1 MTGKSKLYYFNGRGQ
16 MESIHWLLVA
26 AGVEFEEEF
35 LETREYEKLLQDGAL
50 IFQQVPMVEI
60 DGMKMVQ
67 TRAILSYIARKHNL
81 YGRRE
86 QCTVDMYVERT
97 RDLMDV
103 IRVHHKL
110 PPKEKEKNLALNNE
124 RATTRY
130 FPVYEKVCG
139 SEGTIYSQH
148 KMLKGKL
155 VNL

>member
-1 MTGKSKLYYFNGRGQ
+1 
-16 MESIHWLLVA
+16 
-26 AGVEFEEEF
+26 
-35 LETREYEKLLQDGAL
+35 
-50 IFQQVPMVEI
+50 
-60 DGMKMVQ
+60 MKMVQ

-86 QCTVDMYVERT
+86 QLTDMYVERT

-130 FPVYEKVCG
+130 FPVYEKL
-139 SEGTIYSQH
+139 TH
-148 KMLKGKL
+148 
-155 VNL
+155 NAPH